1 MLPER
6 IKLSQ
11 RTTDKL
17 RYLKSQ
23 IGVAPNILAR
33 FSIMLAIKEGGNLK
47 NTGTLDTEG
56 LELNKSTLFGEH
68 ASVYEALIKQYIHD
82 NSLEIAIPQVIS
94 SLIDVGV
101 FKLGHVRKLSDLCEL
116 NVVAQT

>member
-56 LELNKSTLFGEH
+56 LELNKSTLFERTCLRLRGTNK
-68 ASVYEALIKQYIHD
+68 AVYSRQL
-82 NSLEIAIPQVIS
+82 P
-94 SLIDVGV
+94 
-101 FKLGHVRKLSDLCEL
+101 
-116 NVVAQT
+116 